1 MQRWAPTHPATCPLP
16 PSLSLPCPAV
26 PCAALAFQEDG
37 GGNLKLGPGRRS
49 CHRLR
54 QALGADYPP
63 DLACVMWTN
72 ISPSA
77 TVLERLLAFFRA
89 SRCELL
95 QPIAAQLQSSIAGPS
110 R

>member
-1 MQRWAPTHPATCPLP
+1 MLSIMCSAGPPPTPQPAPSHP
-16 PSLSLPCPAV
+16 PSPCP
-26 PCAALAFQEDG
+26 ALAFQEDG